1 MSTSGRKKRH
11 VEEEH
16 ENSERWLVTY
26 ADMLTV
32 LMALFIVMFA
42 LSVVDKK
49 KFEEFANGLND
60 KPGAG
65 TSFLAGG
72 DGLLVAPSSA
82 MTLDVEAA
90 KQALEEKQRREA
102 DALRETSD
110 LTEAQEKIREA
121 LVERGM
127 EGSVRFRIDERGLV
141 VTVVTDDVLFE
152 LGSATLM
159 PAGTSVLDAIAPAL
173 VSLPNQIT
181 VEGHT
186 DNLPISPGGR
196 FATNWELSTE
206 RATSVLRYMLD
217 RHTVAPQRLSAAGYA
232 DQRPL
237 GPNTPAGRSANRRV
251 EVIVRA
257 QTPVAVDPAS
267 TTPAGA
273 APAGTAQAP
282 PPADTPVAAAA
293 PDEERN

>member
-1 MSTSGRKKRH
+1 MSSSGRRKRH

-60 KPGAG
+60 KQGAG
-65 TSFLAGG
+65 TSFLDGG
-72 DGLLVAPSSA
+72 DGLLVAPANA

-90 KQALEEKQRREA
+90 KQALVEKQEREA
-102 DALRETSD
+102 AALRENSD
-110 LTEAQEKIREA
+110 LSEARDKISEA
-121 LVERGM
+121 LVQKGM
-127 EGSVRFRIDERGLV
+127 AGSVRFRIDERGLV

-152 LGSATLM
+152 LGSATLR

-173 VSLPNQIT
+173 VALPNQIT

-186 DNLPISPGGR
+186 DDLPISPGGR

-206 RATSVLRYMLD
+206 RATSVLRYVLE
-217 RHTVAPQRLSAAGYA
+217 RHAVPAQRLSAAGYA

-237 GPNTPAGRSANRRV
+237 GPNTPAGRSTNRRV

-257 QTPVAVDPAS
+257 
-267 TTPAGA
+267 A
-273 APAGTAQAP
+273 APAATATTDPAAPAP
-282 PPADTPVAAAA
+282 PPADTSAATAA
-293 PDEERN
+293 PDEESH